1 MLASKCL
8 STNKDIQFK
17 QQEVLKFF
25 FKNYIKECNYFPFIK
40 ISRGDQCYIYMIDWQ
55 YDGCKLSVEQCE
67 RIKQEIEYRTKKYKK
82 IIKTLTDEL
91 AKIHHPTNEQ
101 LLFVQYFS
109 SQLDTWMIYDS
120 DEYIKM
126 FYDKYYLKALFEA
139 DKAYY

>member
-1 MLASKCL
+1 MVYTKLNNTEKISSLLLASKCL

-67 RIKQEIEYRTKKYKK
+67 RIKQEIDYRTKKYKK
-82 IIKTLTDEL
+82 
-91 AKIHHPTNEQ
+91 
-101 LLFVQYFS
+101 
-109 SQLDTWMIYDS
+109 
-120 DEYIKM
+120 
-126 FYDKYYLKALFEA
+126 
-139 DKAYY
+139 